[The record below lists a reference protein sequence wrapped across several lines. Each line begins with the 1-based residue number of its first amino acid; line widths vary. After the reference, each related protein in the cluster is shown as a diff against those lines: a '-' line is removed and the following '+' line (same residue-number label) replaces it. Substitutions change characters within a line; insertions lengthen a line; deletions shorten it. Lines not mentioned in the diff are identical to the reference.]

1 MRRGYVNVQT
11 PLAPE
16 SFATVLTVHLGVKYL
31 EHRQN
36 GIFSIQYSV
45 CIRLYLF
52 VDSLLSF
59 VHGSHVF
66 CHVALAREHFLA
78 VRARNALYTAVL
90 CLSHMNM
97 PKSVCCL
104 HPSPMFLFQYTFPN
118 LIWELRLAFV
128 EKMRTH
134 RWHLVKLIGKER

>member
-16 SFATVLTVHLGVKYL
+16 SFATVLTVH
-31 EHRQN
+31 
-36 GIFSIQYSV
+36 
-45 CIRLYLF
+45 LF

-90 CLSHMNM
+90 GLSHMNM
-97 PKSVCCL
+97 PD
-104 HPSPMFLFQYTFPN
+104 MGA
-118 LIWELRLAFV
+118 E
-128 EKMRTH
+128 
-134 RWHLVKLIGKER
+134 IGLC